1 MRIRS
6 KLLLTFVFLIVL
18 TALFYGLGV
27 YNTISRPILSFEQR
41 NDHQYVRV
49 LAYQLNEI
57 LHHAVEDMAG
67 LSWNGFQAYLLDHQ
81 LSHLHPHADRFNILR
96 RKFIVNAV
104 LSSPEGIPVQGL
116 HEIPKM
122 GLIPPDRP
130 DEVRIIPFH
139 NTRRPLLRLA
149 HTFYNPD
156 GSLRG
161 RGFIFIDLKRL
172 LQMEIFKGTM
182 TQNSLRVWDP
192 SGTLL
197 FGPRND
203 TSPMEGKNLILS
215 YIREARLKSGK
226 DLDDPFLTQEII
238 DGKGKIVQIGAMIP
252 ALGLPIFLD
261 PDFFGLETLIRTL
274 ERNLLVIGVVIS
286 CVAVWLAI
294 FLGRRI
300 VKPVE
305 ELNVKAGR
313 IASGE
318 YNARIETRDRDE
330 IGDLARKFNEMADA
344 VERRTQ
350 ELLETNRKLQ
360 EEDAKK
366 TRFLNT
372 VAHDLRT
379 PLTSIKAY
387 SDLLLRFPDE
397 DPGTQKEFLQIILK
411 ESDRMAALI
420 NDYLD
425 LKKLESGTLQYHF
438 QPIDL
443 VRMIRQIIRIF
454 QGECD
459 RKRIRIVSSLSTP
472 LPSLVADPNRLN
484 QVFSNLLS
492 NAVKFSPTGGE
503 IRIEAS
509 PMKTYGTG
517 ESTDWVQV
525 SISDQGPGIPEEFH
539 EKIFDKFRQIDHPD
553 SHSKGGTGLGLAIT
567 KEIITRHGG
576 KIWVEKERSK
586 GAALT
591 FRIPVTPQILS

>member
-372 VAHDLRT
+372 VAHECRR
-379 PLTSIKAY
+379 LT
-387 SDLLLRFPDE
+387 
-397 DPGTQKEFLQIILK
+397 
-411 ESDRMAALI
+411 RMV
-420 NDYLD
+420 NQVLD
-425 LKKLESGTLQYHF
+425 SA
-438 QPIDL
+438 
-443 VRMIRQIIRIF
+443 RIEA
-454 QGECD
+454 G
-459 RKRIRIVSSLSTP
+459 LP
-472 LPSLVADPNRLN
+472 PSLRYDRVDVNELIQSVVERQGRAAVDHRFVVHTNGVGPIRADGDKLH
-484 QVFSNLLS
+484 QILVNLVD
-492 NAVKFSPTGGE
+492 NAVKYSPDGGE
-503 IRIEAS
+503 IEIRAWVDRSDERVYFSVRDHGIGLDDDAAARIFDRYDRGDTTA
-509 PMKTYGTG
+509 YRIAGTG
-517 ESTDWVQV
+517 IGLHIVKKLVHYHGGDIQVEST
-525 SISDQGPGIPEEFH
+525 PGEG
-539 EKIFDKFRQIDHPD
+539 
-553 SHSKGGTGLGLAIT
+553 S
-567 KEIITRHGG
+567 
-576 KIWVEKERSK
+576 
-586 GAALT
+586 T
-591 FRIPVTPQILS
+591 FRFWIPYESY